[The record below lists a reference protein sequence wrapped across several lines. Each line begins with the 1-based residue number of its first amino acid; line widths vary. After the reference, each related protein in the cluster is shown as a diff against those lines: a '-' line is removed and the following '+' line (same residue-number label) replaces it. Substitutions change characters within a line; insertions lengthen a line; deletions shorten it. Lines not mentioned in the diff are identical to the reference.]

1 MTGSGEDQRDTTS
14 PQQTRRGVIA
24 GDEARRNVIVV
35 EVGPRDG
42 LQNES
47 ALIPTGTKIAFVD
60 ALSAAG
66 LPLIEVTS
74 FVNPRAVPQLADAA
88 DVMTG
93 IRRLPGVRYPVLIPN
108 VRGSGTCT
116 CRRRQ
121 CHRALHLR
129 HRRLCRGQRRYDHR
143 RHV

>member
-24 GDEARRNVIVV
+24 GDETRRNVIVV

-60 ALSAAG
+60 AL
-66 LPLIEVTS
+66 T
-74 FVNPRAVPQLADAA
+74 
-88 DVMTG
+88 
-93 IRRLPGVRYPVLIPN
+93 VRD
-108 VRGSGTCT
+108 
-116 CRRRQ
+116 CR
-121 CHRALHLR
+121 
-129 HRRLCRGQRRYDHR
+129 
-143 RHV
+143 